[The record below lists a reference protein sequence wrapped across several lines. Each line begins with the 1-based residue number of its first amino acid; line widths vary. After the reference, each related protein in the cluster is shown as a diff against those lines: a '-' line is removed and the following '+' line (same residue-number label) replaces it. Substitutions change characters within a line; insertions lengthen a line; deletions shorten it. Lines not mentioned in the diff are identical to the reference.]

1 LEYADVVFNAP
12 MRQTYT
18 YIIPEGITCKTGQRV
33 TVPLGR
39 RSVTGFVVNTGS
51 TAPTESYVLKPISRV
66 IDKQPVF
73 AESEIE
79 LSKWMSSLYL
89 CSPGEALS
97 VMIPGGRRDSA
108 IPALV
113 ADDDFSEKAHV
124 LTSHQEEAVEAI
136 CSGDKSLYYLF
147 GVTGSGKTE
156 VFLQAAEWTIA
167 AGKSVIYLV
176 PEITLT
182 HQLSDQVKNR
192 FAGRVAVLHSALTP
206 TQRLMEWMRIRRGE
220 VDITIGARSAVF
232 APHENPGLIIIDEE
246 HENSYKS
253 GSSPRYHARQIAFHR
268 SSISGAVLVMGSA
281 TPSLEAWYLMKTG
294 RIQRLELPERVS
306 GGSMPKVE
314 VVDMTFE
321 EGALSRKLQQ
331 EIRSVLQKKRQV
343 ILFLNRRGFS
353 YFFHCKTCGYEM
365 TCNHCSVSLTYH
377 KERGRMVCHYCGQS
391 RRPISVCPDCGSLDV
406 GYSGFGT
413 EMIEEE
419 VAKLFPQARVAR
431 LDTDAAK
438 KKEVVKK
445 TLDDFR
451 SGDID
456 ILLGTQ
462 MVAKGLNFPGVDL
475 VGIVLADSALHLP
488 DFRAQERTF
497 SLILQVSGRSGR
509 FSNDGKVVV
518 QTYRPDNSAVRLGAI
533 GDIEQFCEQELSMRR
548 MTKFPPYTRLSRLVF
563 RSKDLKKVE
572 KMADQAD
579 QILNQVI
586 RDVDCPPEQKADI
599 LGPAE
604 CPLAR
609 ISGNYRWQIIIRSTS
624 FPILRLVTASFMDRV
639 KPMGGTFIEVDID
652 PVNLL

>member
-1 LEYADVVFNAP
+1 MFNAP
-12 MRQTYT
+12 MQQTYT
-18 YIIPEGITCKTGQRV
+18 YIIPEGMICKTGQRV

-39 RSVTGFVVNTGS
+39 RTVTGFVVHTG
-51 TAPTESYVLKPISRV
+51 TAAPTESYVLKPISRV
-66 IDKQPVF
+66 IDKEQIF
-73 AESEIE
+73 DEGEIE
-79 LSKWMSSLYL
+79 LAKWMSSLYL

-108 IPALV
+108 IPALI
-113 ADDDFSEKAHV
+113 ADDEFAGNPHA
-124 LTSHQEEAVEAI
+124 LTSHQEEAVNAI
-136 CSGDKSLYYLF
+136 CSGEKSLYYLF

-156 VFLQAAEWTIA
+156 VFLQAAERTIA
-167 AGKSVIYLV
+167 AGKTVIYLV

-206 TQRLMEWMRIRRGE
+206 TQRLIEWMRIRRGE

-232 APHENPGLIIIDEE
+232 APLRNPGLIIIDEE

-268 SSISGAVLVMGSA
+268 SSISGAALVMGSA
-281 TPSLEAWYLMKTG
+281 TPSLEAWHLMKTG

-321 EGALSRKLQQ
+321 EGAISRKLQQ

-377 KERGRMVCHYCGQS
+377 KERERMVCHYCGQS
-391 RRPISVCPDCGSLDV
+391 KRPVSVCPDCGSLDV

-419 VAKLFPQARVAR
+419 TAKIFPQARVAR

-438 KKEVVKK
+438 NKGVVKK
-445 TLDDFR
+445 TLDDFKN
-451 SGDID
+451 GEID

-509 FSNDGKVVV
+509 FSHDGKVVV
-518 QTYRPDNSAVRLGAI
+518 QTYRPDNSAVRLGAA
-533 GDIEQFCEQELSMRR
+533 GDIVQFCEQELAMRQ
-548 MTKFPPYTRLSRLVF
+548 MTGFPPYTRLSRLVF
-563 RSKDLKKVE
+563 RSRDKKKVE

-579 QILNQVI
+579 KILHRI
-586 RDVDCPPEQKADI
+586 ISDIDSPSDQKAEI
-599 LGPAE
+599 LGPVE
-604 CPLAR
+604 CPLAK
-609 ISGNYRWQIIIRSTS
+609 ISGNFRWQIIIRSVS
-624 FPILRLVTASFMDRV
+624 FPILRLVTASFMNQV
-639 KPMGGTFIEVDID
+639 KPVSGTFIEVDID